1 MGVLHKPVSLK
12 TIVKQGR
19 MLIVIRLIGIFCVV
33 IAIIC
38 LPLTDPIPG
47 TPYGRRFK
55 TFDYVG
61 SILFAAA
68 LTCFVMAINFGG
80 TLFDWSS
87 GSTIALFIIG
97 GVLFIAFAVQQSL
110 SLLVSKEDRIFP
122 IHFLSNW
129 NAVLVFIATAAV
141 NSACFIRKSLSTY
154 FTRSHH

>member
-1 MGVLHKPVSLK
+1 MGVLHQSVSCRTTLEH
-12 TIVKQGR
+12 GR
-19 MLIVIRLIGIFCVV
+19 MLIAIRLIGVFCVA

-47 TPYGRRFK
+47 TPYVRRFA

-87 GSTIALFIIG
+87 GSTIALFVVG
-97 GVLFIAFAVQQSL
+97 GVLFIAFAVQQGL

-122 IHFLSNW
+122 VHFLSNY
-129 NAVLVFIATAAV
+129 NAVLIFIATAAV
-141 NSACFIRKSLSTY
+141 NAACFIRKSLLPG
-154 FTRSHH
+154 